1 MKKTVLSLLIGAILS
16 LTAGEVLIDSNSS
29 EIWAK
34 KDQGETNNIVRA
46 GYAAVQSEK
55 FIPVKP
61 GAKYTIS
68 GEFKLPEGLKKPVT
82 MYFGFMPF
90 TAEGKPI
97 SYSAVFTQSPV
108 LGTLA
113 EEIKPGDKKALVKDT
128 KNWKIQPFTLLAF
141 NAKTD
146 KSDLPNFDLSLY
158 IEPKETVV
166 KEDGTL
172 ELTFKG
178 AFKKGYPAGTP
189 VRLHRAGYTYV
200 YTGNTKKAGE
210 WVKFTKTFTSFY
222 QGCTQFKLAIN
233 VTGPKCDIEYK
244 NISVTAE

>member
-34 KDQGETNNIVRA
+34 KDQGETNNIVKA
-46 GYAAVQSEK
+46 GWTIVYCDK

-68 GEFKLPEGLKKPVT
+68 GEFKLPEGLKKPIT

-97 SYSAVFTQSPV
+97 SFSAISAQSQA

-113 EEIKPGDKKALVKDT
+113 EEIKPGDKKAVVKDA
-128 KNWKIQPFTLLAF
+128 KDWKIQPFTLLAF
-141 NAKTD
+141 NAKAD
-146 KSDLPNFDLSLY
+146 KSDLPNFELSQL
-158 IEPKETVV
+158 IDPQGTIV
-166 KEDGTL
+166 KEDGTP
-172 ELTFKG
+172 ELAFKTP
-178 AFKKGYPAGTP
+178 FKKGYPAGTQ
-189 VRLHRAGYTYV
+189 VRLHRAGSTYI
-200 YTGNTKKAGE
+200 YAGNTKKAGE
-210 WVKFTKTFTSFY
+210 WVKFTRTFTSFY
-222 QGCTQFKLAIN
+222 KGCTQFKLALN
-233 VTGPKCDIEYK
+233 ATGPKCDIEYK